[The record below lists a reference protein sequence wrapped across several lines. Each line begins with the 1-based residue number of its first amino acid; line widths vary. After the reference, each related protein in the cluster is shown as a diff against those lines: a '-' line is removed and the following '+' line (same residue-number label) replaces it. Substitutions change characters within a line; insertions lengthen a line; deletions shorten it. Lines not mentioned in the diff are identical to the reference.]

1 MNTTKQEKIYVEI
14 DEEITNVI
22 DHLYQAKGNDIIF
35 IVPQRALLLQSVV
48 NLKLLAQEA
57 KKQNKEITLMTRDE
71 DGIAFAAR
79 AGVAVQPYI
88 TEEDDTMIYEENV
101 VQQSVKEED
110 VPKYAKEI
118 MTEEPMQRSQSGM
131 GSQAFFAGAAA
142 QGMDVSGVSGRQHGE
157 NMSGVNHVVEREQE
171 EYVPEKSAQ
180 QMDMA
185 STSSN
190 QSQNSNSNTNQSM
203 ENKHD
208 QNMVMP
214 HSQTAVQGR
223 NENYQNPTQQQPMP
237 QQQTSYNNNASS
249 LEEYEESLRGAQVS
263 GVYGGNPT
271 QQNTQYYEQPVIN
284 EPKKSVNK
292 KTTKHKKSKKKQKD
306 VTLSKTTNTA
316 LKGFIFGG
324 IALVVIIMFI
334 IILPKTKI
342 SVEPKEIDINES
354 MDMTAKVDQVAYDA
368 ERRLIPARLIE
379 RDVTYTKSFDATGS
393 GDVTAQKA
401 QGTIMIFNEYSDAP
415 QPLVATTRFLAED
428 GTLFRLVNQ
437 ATVPGMNGDEPGKV
451 EALVEAD
458 IEGTVGNIGPS
469 RFSVPGF
476 DGSPKKDKFY
486 GISENAMIGGGAGG
500 TGVTI
505 VTSDD
510 IARAKEEMTKEMPQ
524 YIQDQISGLLR
535 PENEVLVDDA
545 ITTEEIRSEANVSEG
560 TMTDQFM
567 YEIVSHVKAIVFS
580 EDDVLAV
587 MESNLTDK
595 QQQYDAEQV
604 DVTVNYEDV
613 VADFDN
619 QTMKM
624 KTDGTANVVATVDVQ
639 SFKESILGKKHDELL
654 GIMENE
660 YGDEIEKITIES
672 VVPGFPAF
680 IANHISRFEFMT
692 VVTVVQN
699 E

>member
-1 MNTTKQEKIYVEI
+1 MNTAKQEKIYVEI

-22 DHLYQAKGNDIIF
+22 DHLYQAKGSDIIF

-88 TEEDDTMIYEENV
+88 TEEDDTMVYEENI

-110 VPKYAKEI
+110 VPKYAKKI

-131 GSQAFFAGAAA
+131 GSQAFFAGAAM
-142 QGMDVSGVSGRQHGE
+142 QGMNVSGVSQRQQGE
-157 NMSGVNHVVEREQE
+157 NISSTNYVVEREQKKH
-171 EYVPEKSAQ
+171 VPEKRTQ

-185 STSSN
+185 PILNN
-190 QSQNSNSNTNQSM
+190 QSQNYNSNTNQSA
-203 ENKHD
+203 ENKHS

-214 HSQTAVQGR
+214 HNQAVAQVK
-223 NENYQNPTQQQPMP
+223 NENYQNSTQRQSISQQN
-237 QQQTSYNNNASS
+237 TSYNNETSS

-263 GVYGGNPT
+263 GVYGESPV
-271 QQNTQYYEQPVIN
+271 QQNMQYHEQSVVS
-284 EPKKSVNK
+284 EPQKSVNK
-292 KTTKHKKSKKKQKD
+292 KTTKHKKSKKKQKN

-324 IALVVIIMFI
+324 IALVIIIIFI

-354 MDMTAKVDQVAYDA
+354 MDMTAKVDQAAYDA

-437 ATVPGMNGDEPGKV
+437 ATVPGMSGDEPGKV

-458 IEGTVGNIGPS
+458 IDGTVGNIGPS

-476 DGSPKKDKFY
+476 EGSPKKDKFY
-486 GISENAMIGGGAGG
+486 GISEKAMIGGGAGG

-524 YIQDQISGLLR
+524 YIQDQILGLLR

-545 ITTEEIRSEANVSEG
+545 ITAEEIRSESNVSEG

-567 YEIVSHVKAIVFS
+567 YEIVSHVKTIVFS

-604 DVTVNYEDV
+604 DVEVSYDDV

-624 KTDGTANVVATVDVQ
+624 KADGTANVVATVDVE
-639 SFKESILGKKHDELL
+639 SFKESILGKKHDEIL

-660 YGDEIEKITIES
+660 YGAEIEKITIES

-680 IANHISRFEFMT
+680 IANHISRFAFMT
-692 VVTVVQN
+692 NMAVEQN